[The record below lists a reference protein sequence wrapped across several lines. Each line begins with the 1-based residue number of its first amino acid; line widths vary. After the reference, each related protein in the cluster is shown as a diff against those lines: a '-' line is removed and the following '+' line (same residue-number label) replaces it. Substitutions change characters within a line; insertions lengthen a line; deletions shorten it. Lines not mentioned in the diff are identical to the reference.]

1 MPTATL
7 TCAGLARRII
17 RTIHKL
23 ATYVK
28 VGIWEDDGEQT
39 YSSTAALAIRL
50 DEQYLRTSNMRH
62 NKYMTVGQ
70 NESQIRGKFIIATSE
85 THREL
90 VTLYSDTP

>member
-17 RTIHKL
+17 RMIHKL
-23 ATYVK
+23 AIYVK

-39 YSSTAALAIRL
+39 YSTAALAIRL
-50 DEQYLRTSNMRH
+50 DERYLRTSNMRH

-70 NESQIRGKFIIATSE
+70 KESQIRGKFIIAMSE

-90 VTLYSDTP
+90 VTFYSATP